1 MIDLEVHEGGAVYVL
16 RMKSG
21 ENRFNWAFLDALEA
35 VLDRVERAERPAAL
49 VTIGEGKFYSNGLD
63 LEWMTGEGKERAGAC
78 VDRVEGVLARLLAFP
93 AVTVAALNGHAFAAG
108 AMLALAHDYRVMRT
122 DRGYFCL
129 PEVDIKIPFTEFM
142 NALIVARLPKVTAH
156 EAMITGKR
164 YAAEDALRAS
174 IVHEAVPEAEV
185 LARATALAQAHSG
198 KDRATLAAIKKLA
211 YRDVLA
217 RQGKGGSVFG
227 R

>member
-1 MIDLEVHEGGAVYVL
+1 
-16 RMKSG
+16 
-21 ENRFNWAFLDALEA
+21 
-35 VLDRVERAERPAAL
+35 
-49 VTIGEGKFYSNGLD
+49 
-63 LEWMTGEGKERAGAC
+63 
-78 VDRVEGVLARLLAFP
+78 
-93 AVTVAALNGHAFAAG
+93 
-108 AMLALAHDYRVMRT
+108 MLALAHDYRVMRT

-164 YAAEDALRAS
+164 YAADDALRAS